1 MYVDGAA
8 SFHSHIVLSGC
19 FHTHTFS
26 PSNKLF
32 YLPKNASSHHDL
44 LCFAMQ
50 RLHLN
55 DPGNKDMVDTLSR
68 LYRFASITG
77 KHKKGYYS
85 QGLPLVLFTQS

>member
-1 MYVDGAA
+1 MYVDGVA
-8 SFHSHIVLSGC
+8 SFHSHIVLSSR

-32 YLPKNASSHHDL
+32 SVPKNASSHRDL

-55 DPGNKDMVDTLSR
+55 DPGNKDTVDTLS
-68 LYRFASITG
+68 
-77 KHKKGYYS
+77 
-85 QGLPLVLFTQS
+85 